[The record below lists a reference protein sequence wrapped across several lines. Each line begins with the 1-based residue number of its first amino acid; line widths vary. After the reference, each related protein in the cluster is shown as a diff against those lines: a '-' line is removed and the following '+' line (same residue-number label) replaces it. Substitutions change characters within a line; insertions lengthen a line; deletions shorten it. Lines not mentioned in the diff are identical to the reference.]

1 MASHAFSATKL
12 RYAAKMKK
20 PPKKAEETISL
31 APLGFE
37 EAVRATLATGK
48 APPLPKKPK
57 PKGKK

>member
-1 MASHAFSATKL
+1 MASYAPRLSKS
-12 RYAAKMKK
+12 RYAPPVKK
-20 PPKKAEETISL
+20 PIRKKAETVSL

-48 APPLPKKPK
+48 APPPPKKPK